1 MRTAK
6 RGALL
11 LVMSIMVAACSQS
24 ASVQP
29 SATQGAPGAS
39 SGATTDRSKIH
50 IVFVTASQPNDPFWN
65 VVKRG
70 AMDGGKDLGVKV
82 EYVGSETFDLT
93 KMVQNMEAAIA
104 SKPSGLVVPIYD
116 LSVLGPVIQKAI
128 DAGIPVVEIGS
139 EDMPKGT
146 LVTVGSDDYEAGKIA
161 GQRILDA
168 GAKNIICINAEP
180 GNTGLEERCRGMTDG
195 AAPAK
200 VTQKAITSV
209 DPAAYQQQLTAALR
223 ADPTVDAVITSG
235 PVEATLTM
243 QALSDGGLTDKVK
256 LGTFDLSPEVLKAID
271 AGTILFAL
279 DQQQYLF
286 GYLPVVYITN
296 YVQYLVSPV
305 GHVLTGP
312 GVVTQA
318 DAKRIIELSAAGTR

>member
-1 MRTAK
+1 
-6 RGALL
+6 
-11 LVMSIMVAACSQS
+11 V
-24 ASVQP
+24 
-29 SATQGAPGAS
+29 
-39 SGATTDRSKIH
+39 TTDRSSIKI
-50 IVFVTASQPNDPFWN
+50 IFVTASQPNDPFWN

-70 AMDGGKDLGVKV
+70 AMDGGKDLGVNV
-82 EYVGSETFDLT
+82 QYIGSETFDLT

-161 GQRILDA
+161 GQRIVDA

-209 DPAAYQQQLTAALR
+209 DPAAYQQQLTAALK

-256 LGTFDLSPEVLKAID
+256 LATFDLSPEVLKAID

-286 GYLPVVYITN
+286 GYLPVVFITN

-312 GVVTQA
+312 GVVTKA
-318 DAKRIIELSAAGTR
+318 DAKRIVELSAAGVR